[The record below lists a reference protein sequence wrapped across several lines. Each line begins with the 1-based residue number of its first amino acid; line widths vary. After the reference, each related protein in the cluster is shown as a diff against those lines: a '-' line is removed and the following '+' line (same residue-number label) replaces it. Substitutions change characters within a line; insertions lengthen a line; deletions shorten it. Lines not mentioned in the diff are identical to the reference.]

1 MCSLVNTCFITSIGQ
16 GEPAMTPER
25 HVQEI
30 RTNYLPRPPFSALN
44 VTVRRYLNHKKGK
57 IVDNLG
63 SGKLPTYPS
72 PKPTFCLKREVSVNV
87 GLGEG

>member
-63 SGKLPTYPS
+63 FCPPTGNCPPTPS
-72 PKPTFCLKREVSVNV
+72 LSQHFALNETNEK
-87 GLGEG
+87 